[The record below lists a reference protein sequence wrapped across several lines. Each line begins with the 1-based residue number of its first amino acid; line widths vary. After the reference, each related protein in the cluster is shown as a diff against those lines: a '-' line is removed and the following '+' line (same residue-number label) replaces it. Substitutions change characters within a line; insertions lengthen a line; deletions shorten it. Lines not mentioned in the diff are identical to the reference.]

1 MVWKYINICYL
12 FRQIGKFI
20 DKLLNKIKPI
30 VVRNSVVPHWFSTKK
45 QNMYGISLFPFIF
58 LIDFENTDNEL
69 VYNQEEIINHEKI
82 HFQQILE
89 TCIVGFYILFFIELI
104 YKSIKKRSI
113 IDGYLDIS
121 FEVEAYKYM
130 EDLDYLTNR
139 RRYRWIK
146 YIF

>member
-1 MVWKYINICYL
+1 
-12 FRQIGKFI
+12 
-20 DKLLNKIKPI
+20 
-30 VVRNSVVPHWFSTKK
+30 
-45 QNMYGISLFPFIF
+45 MYGITFFPFIF
-58 LIDFENTDNEL
+58 LIDFENTDDE
-69 VYNQEEIINHEKI
+69 VIYKPVEIINHEKI

-89 TCIVGFYILFFIELI
+89 TGIIGFYIIFFIELI
-104 YKSIKKRSI
+104 CKSIKNRSI
-113 IDGYLDIS
+113 MDGYLDIS

>member
-1 MVWKYINICYL
+1 MVWKYINIFGL
-12 FRQIGKFI
+12 FRNIGKFI

-30 VVRNSVVPHWFSTKK
+30 IVRNSIIPQWFSTKK
-45 QNMYGISLFPFIF
+45 QDMYGITFFPFIF
-58 LIDFENTDNEL
+58 LIDFENTDDE
-69 VYNQEEIINHEKI
+69 VIYKPVEIINHEKI

-89 TCIVGFYILFFIELI
+89 TGIIGFYILFFIELI
-104 YKSIKKRSI
+104 CKSIKNRSI
-113 IDGYLDIS
+113 KDGYLDIS

-146 YIF
+146 YIL